1 MTNAELLERGV
12 GEQAALVRDRQV
24 SATELCQAVL
34 ERIADVD
41 GDVGSLLTVDEAGAL
56 AAAAAA
62 DKVTANGGAVGPLH
76 GVPITIKDLFATAGL
91 RTTYGSA
98 VLRDAVPDHDAP
110 AVRRLREAGAVIVG
124 KANTPE
130 FGLAAETYGRVGPR
144 CANPWDLER
153 TSGGSS
159 GGSAAAVAARI
170 GSFSLASDAGGSIR
184 LPAAWCGVVGLKT
197 TYGRVPMG
205 RPHAPADHPMET
217 AGPIVRSV
225 ADAALTL
232 DVIAG
237 ADPEDPTSL
246 PVPAPNAVAGL
257 TGVDAPLR
265 IRFGID
271 LGMGVV
277 DIDIERSLLAAMSA
291 AEGCG
296 AIVEPS
302 ELDVGEPH
310 PFFLMFDLVAGSVS
324 ARLEPMLGRKEMAD
338 YTRSFLDTG
347 LDLTA
352 ADHARA
358 VYRAKSLRVLVDAE
372 LEHCDVIALP
382 ITAVSAWPHGSSPE
396 EVGGQPVA
404 AHGGI
409 AYGGLPHLALANVT
423 GHPALTLPCGLD
435 RAGLP
440 IGIQLI
446 GPTFGEATLLR
457 AAARLEQAI
466 GFTARPGL

>member
-1 MTNAELLERGV
+1 
-12 GEQAALVRDRQV
+12 
-24 SATELCQAVL
+24 
-34 ERIADVD
+34 
-41 GDVGSLLTVDEAGAL
+41 
-56 AAAAAA
+56 
-62 DKVTANGGAVGPLH
+62 
-76 GVPITIKDLFATAGL
+76 
-91 RTTYGSA
+91 
-98 VLRDAVPDHDAP
+98 
-110 AVRRLREAGAVIVG
+110 
-124 KANTPE
+124 
-130 FGLAAETYGRVGPR
+130 
-144 CANPWDLER
+144 
-153 TSGGSS
+153 
-159 GGSAAAVAARI
+159 
-170 GSFSLASDAGGSIR
+170 
-184 LPAAWCGVVGLKT
+184 
-197 TYGRVPMG
+197 
-205 RPHAPADHPMET
+205 
-217 AGPIVRSV
+217 VRSV

-246 PVPAPNAVAGL
+246 PVAAPNAFAAL
-257 TGVDAPLR
+257 AAVDAPLR

-277 DIDIERSLLAAMSA
+277 DVDIERSLLAAMAA
-291 AEGCG
+291 AEGFG

-324 ARLEPMLGRKEMAD
+324 ARLEPMLGRKEEMAD

-352 ADHARA
+352 ADFARA

-382 ITAVSAWPHGSSPE
+382 ITAVSAWRHGSSPE

-404 AHGGI
+404 SHGGI

-457 AAARLEQAI
+457 AAAQLEQAI
-466 GFTARPGL
+466 GFTARPAV